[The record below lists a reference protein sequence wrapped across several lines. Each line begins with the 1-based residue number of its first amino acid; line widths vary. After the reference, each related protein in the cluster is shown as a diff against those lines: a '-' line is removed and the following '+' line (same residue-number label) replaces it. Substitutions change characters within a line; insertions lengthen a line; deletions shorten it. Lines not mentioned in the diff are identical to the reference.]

1 MPHLGSGCRPGS
13 SSRALKHPTV
23 DFTNQRP
30 SSSPPHFPPFPK
42 STSDLIQL
50 PAFPNHRR
58 TTCGRAATAGSLGA
72 RPRAK
77 MPFHARKRRLST
89 IFGNEPNAGS
99 APRGGIGQSPAQP
112 PKVHTPCTGIC
123 NATHPGFASA
133 AAIGGG
139 SVSCHGSSRS
149 RVGFRVGS
157 ASSWPPS
164 RRRLKAWSPLPFDGA
179 VKGWGI
185 RL

>member
-139 SVSCHGSSRS
+139 PFLVMARPARGLDLGLGPHQAG
-149 RVGFRVGS
+149 
-157 ASSWPPS
+157 PP
-164 RRRLKAWSPLPFDGA
+164 LEG
-179 VKGWGI
+179 G
-185 RL
+185 